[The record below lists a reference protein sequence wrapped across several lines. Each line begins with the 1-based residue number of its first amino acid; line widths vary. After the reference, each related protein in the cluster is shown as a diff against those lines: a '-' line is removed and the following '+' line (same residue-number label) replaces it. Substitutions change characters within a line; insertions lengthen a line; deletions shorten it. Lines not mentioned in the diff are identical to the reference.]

1 MATRYLGSEFDLHG
15 GGIDLRFPHHE
26 NELAQSRA
34 AGDAFSRYWLHNG
47 WVVSDGE
54 KMSKSLGNTLTI
66 EALVHEVRPVVL
78 RYLLTAAHYR
88 SSIEIGDGDERHAR
102 LAESTAAF
110 ERIEGFLLRADELL
124 EGAVAALDPA
134 SVEVPAAFAAAM
146 DDDLGVSAALAVVH
160 ETVRAGNVALTA
172 RDAASVLAA
181 AGAVRAMTSVLG
193 VDPFDPQWHTG
204 PGGGDGTLREALDVL
219 VRGELD
225 ARAAARK
232 ERDFA
237 TADAI
242 RSRLAAAGIAVE
254 DTPDGARWTFEKDG
268 TS

>member
-1 MATRYLGSEFDLHG
+1 V
-15 GGIDLRFPHHE
+15 
-26 NELAQSRA
+26 Q
-34 AGDAFSRYWLHNG
+34 
-47 WVVSDGE
+47 
-54 KMSKSLGNTLTI
+54 
-66 EALVHEVRPVVL
+66 EVRPVVL

-88 SSIEIGDGDERHAR
+88 SSIEIGDGDERAAR
-102 LAESTAAF
+102 LAEATAAF
-110 ERIEGFLLRADELL
+110 ERIEGFVLRADELSD
-124 EGAVAALDPA
+124 GAVAALDPA
-134 SVEVPAAFAAAM
+134 SVDVPAAFAAAM

-172 RDAASVLAA
+172 RDEAAVSAA
-181 AGAVRAMTSVLG
+181 AGAVRAMTAVLG
-193 VDPFDPQWHTG
+193 VDPFDPQWRAA
-204 PGGGDGTLREALDVL
+204 GGAGDAGLREALDVL

-254 DTPDGARWTFEKDG
+254 DTPDGARWTYEKDG

>member
-1 MATRYLGSEFDLHG
+1 
-15 GGIDLRFPHHE
+15 
-26 NELAQSRA
+26 
-34 AGDAFSRYWLHNG
+34 
-47 WVVSDGE
+47 V
-54 KMSKSLGNTLTI
+54 
-66 EALVHEVRPVVL
+66 
-78 RYLLTAAHYR
+78 
-88 SSIEIGDGDERHAR
+88 
-102 LAESTAAF
+102 
-110 ERIEGFLLRADELL
+110 LRADELL
-124 EGAVAALDPA
+124 GGGIAALDPA
-134 SVEVPAAFAAAM
+134 SVDVPAAFAAAL

-172 RDAASVLAA
+172 RDEAAVSAA
-181 AGAVRAMTSVLG
+181 AGAVRAMTAVLG
-193 VDPFDPQWHTG
+193 VDPFDPQWRAAG
-204 PGGGDGTLREALDVL
+204 GGGDAGLREALDVL

-254 DTPDGARWTFEKDG
+254 DTPDGARWTYDKDG